1 MIIIVVVVIL
11 NYRTVDISSSRVES
25 TSIQENEQRLLIACL
40 IIIIIHS

>member
-1 MIIIVVVVIL
+1 MMIIIVVVIL

-40 IIIIIHS
+40 MIIIIHS